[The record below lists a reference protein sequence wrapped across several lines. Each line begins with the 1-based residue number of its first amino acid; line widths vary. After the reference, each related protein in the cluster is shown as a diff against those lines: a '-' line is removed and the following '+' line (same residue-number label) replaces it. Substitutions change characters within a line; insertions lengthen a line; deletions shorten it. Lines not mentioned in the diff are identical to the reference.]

1 MTESKDQGK
10 QAAEPGGDKA
20 KVETTRLKKRIQKHY
35 NVTSDLFLKV
45 WGEHIH
51 QGYYKSPTDTDA
63 QAQINQVLRLVESS
77 GVAAGSRI
85 LDVGCGIGGT
95 ARYLARELGCKVTG
109 ITNSERQVEIA
120 RRLMVDEVAKLGS
133 SSSSPSTDFVQYP
146 SPASAE
152 RNKVGA
158 VRILHLDFEQMREYL
173 GAERGEKFD
182 CVWVSEVVFHLH
194 GRKLFFDSA
203 SALLEPGGCIVVA
216 DMFRTAEKPLA
227 SAQKELDSI
236 SRNHMCPQ
244 LGTVDEYTQM
254 ARGAGLSPRHEP
266 IDITK
271 SVAKTWDTT
280 LPLGSLLYAISQGRD
295 SIGYLR
301 GMRSMKRAY
310 SHETASYTILCYEK
324 RP

>member
-1 MTESKDQGK
+1 MSEAKEQQVAD
-10 QAAEPGGDKA
+10 PGADKA

-35 NVTSDLFLKV
+35 NVTSDLFLK
-45 WGEHIH
+45 
-51 QGYYKSPTDTDA
+51 GYYKSPTDTDA

-77 GVAAGSRI
+77 GVSAGSRI

-109 ITNSERQVEIA
+109 ITNSQRQVEIA
-120 RRLMVDEVAKLGS
+120 RGLMAAEVAKLGS
-133 SSSSPSTDFVQYP
+133 PSSSSPPSTDFVQYP

-152 RNKVGA
+152 GSDAGA

-173 GAERGEKFD
+173 GAERDEKFD

-216 DMFRTAEKPLA
+216 DMFRTAEKPSA

-236 SRNHMCPQ
+236 SRNHMCPL
-244 LGTVDEYTQM
+244 LGTVNEYTQM
-254 ARGAGLSPRHEP
+254 ARDAGLSPRHEP

-271 SVAKTWDTT
+271 SVAKTWDTS
-280 LPLGSLLYAISQGRD
+280 LPIGSLLYAISQGRD

-324 RP
+324 NP